1 VLEKALRDRGS
12 EGFPF
17 QTIIASGPRSALPHA
32 RTSSREVRAGEFLL
46 VDFGAV
52 VGGYCS
58 DITRTFVVGTAG
70 AREREMHNLVRLA
83 NEAAS
88 AGIRGGMKGK
98 DADAIARSHIERAGF
113 GGEFGHG
120 LGHGI
125 GLEVH
130 EAPRLSRT
138 AEGALPTQ
146 AVVTVEPGV
155 YIPGWGGVRIED
167 DVYLSSDGPRILTTF
182 TRDLVELR

>member
-1 VLEKALRDRGS
+1 VQS
-12 EGFPF
+12 
-17 QTIIASGPRSALPHA
+17 
-32 RTSSREVRAGEFLL
+32 GEFLL

-52 VGGYCS
+52 AGGYCS

-70 AREREMHNLVRLA
+70 VREREVHKLVRTA
-83 NEAAS
+83 NEAAC
-88 AGIRGGMKGK
+88 AGIRGGMRGK
-98 DADAIARSHIERAGF
+98 DADALARSHIERAGF
-113 GGEFGHG
+113 DAEFGHE
-120 LGHGI
+120 LGHGL

-130 EAPRLSRT
+130 EAPRLSRS

-167 DVYLSSDGPRILTTF
+167 DVYLSTGGPRILSTF